1 MQVLTLPLPSRRDC
15 TVSEISHSLLS
26 YMAAPLVA
34 QGSVP
39 RFREST
45 FRVPRRCVRESQY
58 GNVTFLL
65 HTTSPVVL
73 QASSDTRVC
82 TAWWLL
88 HIPLCLSL
96 PPRACVLS
104 PDNYKGLVWGSH
116 LPRICHGLQRS
127 PLPTQPLHL
136 DVSTSSL
143 PPTPKS
149 PGAPLQ
155 LYKRCLAYS
164 AGKLGLGAPG
174 EGWRYP
180 ESR

>member
-65 HTTSPVVL
+65 HTTP
-73 QASSDTRVC
+73 
-82 TAWWLL
+82 
-88 HIPLCLSL
+88 
-96 PPRACVLS
+96 VLS
-104 PDNYKGLVWGSH
+104 CFRLPLTPGSA
-116 LPRICHGLQRS
+116 LPGGSCTSRS
-127 PLPTQPLHL
+127 
-136 DVSTSSL
+136 
-143 PPTPKS
+143 
-149 PGAPLQ
+149 A
-155 LYKRCLAYS
+155 
-164 AGKLGLGAPG
+164 
-174 EGWRYP
+174 
-180 ESR
+180 